1 MLSPAVA
8 LASGEEFPGVKLV
21 LSSML
26 VIVDL
31 FLLLVLVS
39 LRLVLFLLIMSE
51 VRLLRLLLLLL
62 IVTRFIMGVGD
73 TGAAHFGFLRS
84 VLVELILLVDITCSR

>member
-1 MLSPAVA
+1 MFSPAVA

-51 VRLLRLLLLLL
+51 VGLLRLLLLL
-62 IVTRFIMGVGD
+62 IVTRFKMGVGD
-73 TGAAHFGFLRS
+73 TAHFGFLRS
-84 VLVELILLVDITCSR
+84 VLVELILLVDITCR